1 MKSFEIIILSFVL
14 LLFLNCET
22 CHSGLSIT
30 DLECFNE
37 ITYFDIE
44 NRNYRAGHFAM
55 NSKGDLIIEYSYEQY
70 RLFFGFKKNGKFYF
84 PEMVKEI
91 ELQSDTI
98 DSEFRTRYESTNS
111 FVSLLNDTNK
121 QKEYLFSISSW
132 KTVLELFDLENEK
145 NSYDLLESR
154 NFTNLSRGIYAY
166 VFQILEKK
174 LTIISYIFVFILL
187 IHFFILEN

>member
-1 MKSFEIIILSFVL
+1 MKTFEIILPFVL
-14 LLFLNCET
+14 LFFINSEACR
-22 CHSGLSIT
+22 SGLSIT